1 MDYYT
6 FLLSCRV
13 IGRGVEEGILDY
25 IINEA
30 RKNNVKRIIGNFI
43 PTKKNKP
50 SESFLSN
57 FGFEKVNDYWIY
69 SLEKHSKKPS
79 HLLLVNE

>member
-1 MDYYT
+1 M
-6 FLLSCRV
+6 SCRV

-50 SESFLSN
+50 SESFLPN
-57 FGFEKVNDYWIY
+57 FGFEKVNEYWIY
-69 SLEKHSKKPS
+69 DLEKHSKKPS
-79 HLLLVNE
+79 HLLLLNE